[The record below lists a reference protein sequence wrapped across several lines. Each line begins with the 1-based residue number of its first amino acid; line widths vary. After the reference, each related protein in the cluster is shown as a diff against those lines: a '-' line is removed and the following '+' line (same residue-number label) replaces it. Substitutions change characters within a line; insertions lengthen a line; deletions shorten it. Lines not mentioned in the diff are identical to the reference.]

1 MEAPDKKQDYLAK
14 AIAAE
19 ALAAEAA
26 DIVTRN
32 SWLRIASG
40 YRELATFTKGR
51 SENSLSW

>member
-19 ALAAEAA
+19 ALAAQAA